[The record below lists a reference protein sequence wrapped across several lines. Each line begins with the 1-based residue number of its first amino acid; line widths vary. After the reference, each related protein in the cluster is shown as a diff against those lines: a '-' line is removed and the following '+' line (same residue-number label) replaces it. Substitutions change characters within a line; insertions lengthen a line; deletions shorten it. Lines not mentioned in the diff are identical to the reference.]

1 MARHFAKSF
10 ERVVRIA
17 AYVALLISGIGVL
30 VWTPQSYEG
39 ISLVFTYGW
48 GAFQI
53 LGGGVA
59 LCALLARRVLW
70 EWRVVLF
77 AALGVG
83 LYAGL
88 SWVQVFTEA
97 PVHTGRAGEI
107 TALFFLLVAR
117 WAMLW
122 VKVEEAEAQL
132 LAHKEAAQED
142 AWD

>member
-39 ISLVFTYGW
+39 ISLAFTYAW
-48 GAFQI
+48 GIFQV

-59 LCALLARRVLW
+59 LIALLARRVLW
-70 EWRVVLF
+70 EWRVVLV

-83 LYAGL
+83 FYAGL
-88 SWVQVFTEA
+88 SWVQVLTEA
-97 PVHTGRAGEI
+97 AVHTARAGDI
-107 TALFFLLVAR
+107 TALFLLLVAR

-122 VKVEEAEAQL
+122 VKVEEAEAVERARNL
-132 LAHKEAAQED
+132 SERDEEV
-142 AWD
+142 

>member
-17 AYVALLISGIGVL
+17 AYAALLISGIGVL

-39 ISLVFTYGW
+39 ISLAFTYAW
-48 GAFQI
+48 GAFQV

-59 LCALLARRVLW
+59 LIALLARRVLW
-70 EWRVVLF
+70 EWRVVLL

-88 SWVQVFTEA
+88 SWVQVLTEA
-97 PVHTGRAGEI
+97 PVHTGRAGDI
-107 TALFFLLVAR
+107 TALSLFLVAR

-122 VKVEEAEAQL
+122 VKVEEAEALQL
-132 LAHKEAAQED
+132 ARQEAVQED